1 MSALT
6 PTQIEQLRESMLTR
20 RGELVTE
27 IKDKLAESREHS
39 SLTTLEQRLE
49 GGDSAL
55 ADLIAS
61 TDMAMVR
68 RDVEEMREIDAAIGR
83 IESGAYGDCVDC
95 GEPIAAARLAA
106 EPTAVRCIRDQEKWE
121 RDYGKGPGHSL

>member
-27 IKDKLAESREHS
+27 IKEKLAESREHS

-83 IESGAYGDCVDC
+83 IESGNYGDCVDC
-95 GEPIAAARLAA
+95 GEPSAAARLAA
-106 EPTAVRCIRDQEKWE
+106 EPTATRCIRDQEKWE

>member
-6 PTQIEQLRESMLTR
+6 QTRIEMLKERMLTR

-27 IKDKLAESREHS
+27 IKEKLAESREHS

-55 ADLIAS
+55 SDLIAS

-83 IESGAYGDCVDC
+83 IESGEKLSMPDRDTMV
-95 GEPIAAARLAA
+95 RVAA
-106 EPTAVRCIRDQEKWE
+106 ESAQPMQGEKKSADQ
-121 RDYGKGPGHSL
+121 

>member
-6 PTQIEQLRESMLTR
+6 QTQIEMLKERMLTR

-27 IKDKLAESREHS
+27 IKEKLAESREHS
-39 SLTTLEQRLE
+39 SLATLEQRLE

-83 IESGAYGDCVDC
+83 MESGGYGDCMHC
-95 GEPIAAARLAA
+95 GEPIAFARLQA
-106 EPTAVRCIRDQEKWE
+106 EPTATRCVRDQERWE
-121 RDYGKGPGHSL
+121 REHGRGAGHSL

>member
-6 PTQIEQLRESMLTR
+6 QTQIEMLKERMLTR

-27 IKDKLAESREHS
+27 IKEKLAESREHS

-83 IESGAYGDCVDC
+83 IESGGYGDCVRC
-95 GEPIAAARLAA
+95 GEPIAFARLEA
-106 EPTAVRCIRDQEKWE
+106 EPTAIRCVRDQERWE
-121 RDYGKGPGHSL
+121 REYGKGPGHSL

>member
-6 PTQIEQLRESMLTR
+6 PTQIEQLKESMLTR

-27 IKDKLAESREHS
+27 IKEKLAESREHS

-83 IESGAYGDCVDC
+83 IESGSYGDCVDC
-95 GEPIAAARLAA
+95 GEPIAAARLEA
-106 EPTAVRCIRDQEKWE
+106 EPTAIRCIRDQEKWE
-121 RDYGKGPGHSL
+121 REYGKGPGHSL

>member
-27 IKDKLAESREHS
+27 IKEKLAESREHS

-55 ADLIAS
+55 ADPIAS

-83 IESGAYGDCVDC
+83 IESGNYGDCFDC

-106 EPTAVRCIRDQEKWE
+106 EPTATRCVRDQEKWE

>member
-27 IKDKLAESREHS
+27 IKEKLAESREHS

-83 IESGAYGDCVDC
+83 IESGNYGDCVDC
-95 GEPIAAARLAA
+95 GEPIAPARLAA
-106 EPTAVRCIRDQEKWE
+106 EPTATRCIRDQEKWE